1 MIQHAPA
8 VQASVASPS
17 SIHVPDVVRGV
28 MLLVGVAVLAKF
40 TLLNEHV
47 IFGPIAWLAFLG
59 FVAIGVAAAVRIIL
73 IDARESA
80 LRLTRTRQVGVLKE
94 LVVAGCGSLLLIVP
108 AAFLVMATSQEMWA
122 GRVEDPHM
130 SAIEFVPVAFLGL
143 AGFFMTFWRPQFVLD
158 RAAGKIVRYAFGRSI
173 PLRVKELPYSG
184 LAVYSEG
191 YFITNT
197 PHRLGDMIRGRVG
210 KYTFELEML
219 RGQFNPEAVQRRVIG
234 WASALGATYLTPE
247 QAAKI

>member
-1 MIQHAPA
+1 MMQHAEA
-8 VQASVASPS
+8 VQAPS
-17 SIHVPDVVRGV
+17 ITTSIHPPDIVRGV
-28 MLLVGVAVLAKF
+28 MLLVGVVVLTKF
-40 TLLNEHV
+40 TLLNEHLV
-47 IFGPIAWLAFLG
+47 FGALAWPTFLG
-59 FVAIGVAAAVRIIL
+59 FVALGVAAAARIIL

-80 LRLTRTRQVGVLKE
+80 LRMTRTRQIGVLKE
-94 LVVAGCGSLLLIVP
+94 LVVAGTGSLLLIMP
-108 AAFLVMATSQEMWA
+108 AAFLVMAGSQEVWA
-122 GRVEDPHM
+122 GRVEDSNM

-143 AGFFMTFWRPQFVLD
+143 VGFFMTFWRPQFVLD

-173 PLRVKELPYSG
+173 PLRKKEMPYAG

-219 RGQFNPEAVQRRVIG
+219 RGQFMPEAVERRVIG

-247 QAAKI
+247 QAAKL